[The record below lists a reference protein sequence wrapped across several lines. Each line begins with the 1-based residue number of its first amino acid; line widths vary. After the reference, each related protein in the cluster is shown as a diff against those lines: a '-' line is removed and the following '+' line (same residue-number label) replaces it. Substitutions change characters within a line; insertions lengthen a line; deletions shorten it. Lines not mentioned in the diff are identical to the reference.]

1 MTPLLEQVY
10 APGDF
15 RRQGHALVDQLADYL
30 EACPTLPANPLVAP
44 EDLLSTFRSLLSNN
58 KTKPEDLY
66 ELMLRHS
73 LHLHAPAYMGH
84 QVNPP
89 APLSALG
96 DLLNGIINGSTA
108 IYEMGSTGAV
118 MERLVMEAFANMLG
132 LSSATGGFMTNGGTL
147 ANLTALLAARAAKWP
162 EGDAWQAGNG
172 PFRPCVLVNEQAH
185 YCIDRAVRIMGWG
198 EQGII
203 NVPSDEAYKMKT
215 EELDGLIAEA
225 RKKGLTPLAII
236 GSAGTTST
244 GSFDDLDSIA
254 EVAERHKLWFH
265 VDGAHGGAQYLDPDR
280 RDLVRGMDRADS
292 VIVDFHKTMMTPG
305 LTTGVFFKN
314 GSDAYRTFHQKAEYL
329 LSFDS
334 GEEDWANMGRR
345 TFECTKNMMSLRV
358 FSLLSVYGPEAFR
371 DYLTSVNGI
380 AAHCAVAV
388 RQTPELELAVLP
400 ETNIVCFRYHP
411 KTTGLSLEE
420 VNGLN
425 QMIRAQIIQET
436 DFYIVQTK
444 LRGLVWLRCTF
455 TNPMTSRGHVDKML
469 QEVKARGE
477 AQVAFRSGMP
487 VF

>member
-10 APGDF
+10 DPSDF
-15 RRQGHALVDQLADYL
+15 RRQGHALVDRLANYL
-30 EACPTLPANPLVAP
+30 EACPTLPANPLVEP
-44 EDLLSTFRSLLSNN
+44 EDLLTTFRTLLSE
-58 KTKPEDLY
+58 KAKPDELY

-73 LHLHAPAYMGH
+73 LHLHSPAYMGH

-89 APLSALG
+89 APLTALS

-118 MERLVMEAFANMLG
+118 MERLVIEAFTKLLD
-132 LSSATGGFMTNGGTL
+132 LSPTTGGFMTNGGTL

-162 EGDAWQAGNG
+162 EGDAWQGGNG
-172 PFRPCVLVNEQAH
+172 QLRPCVLVNEQAH

-198 EQGII
+198 EEGII

-215 EELDGLIAEA
+215 DQLGDIISDA
-225 RKKGLTPLAII
+225 RNRGLTPLAII

-244 GSFDDLDSIA
+244 GSFDDLAAIA
-254 EVAERHKLWFH
+254 DIAERHGIWFH
-265 VDGAHGGAQYLDPDR
+265 VDGAHGGALHLDPER
-280 RDLVRGMDRADS
+280 QHLVRGMKRADS

-314 GSDAYRTFHQKAEYL
+314 GSDAFRTFHQKADYL

-358 FSLLSVYGPEAFR
+358 FSLLSVYGPEVFR
-371 DYLTSVNGI
+371 DYLSSVNNI
-380 AAHCAVAV
+380 TARCAKAV
-388 RQTPELELAVLP
+388 RQFPELELAVLP

-411 KTTGLSLEE
+411 KTKGLSLEE

-436 DFYIVQTK
+436 DFYVVQTK

-455 TNPMTSRGHVDKML
+455 TNPMTSDEHVGKML
-469 QEVKARGE
+469 QEVKTRGE
-477 AQVAFRSGMP
+477 ALIGFRNGMP
-487 VF
+487 LF

>member
-10 APGDF
+10 ASGDF
-15 RRQGHALVDQLADYL
+15 RRQGHALVDRLADYL

-44 EDLLSTFRSLLSNN
+44 EDLLATFRALLSN

-73 LHLHAPAYMGH
+73 LHLHAPTYMGH

-89 APLSALG
+89 APLTALG

-118 MERLVMEAFANMLG
+118 MERLVMETFANMLG
-132 LSSATGGFMTNGGTL
+132 LSSLTGGFMTNGGTL
-147 ANLTALLAARAAKWP
+147 ANLTALLAARATQWP

-172 PFRPCVLVNEQAH
+172 HLRPCVLVNEQAH

-198 EQGII
+198 EEGII

-215 EELDGLIAEA
+215 EQLDELIAGA
-225 RKKGLTPLAII
+225 REKGLTPLAII

-244 GSFDDLDSIA
+244 GSFDDLASIA
-254 EVAERHKLWFH
+254 DVAERHNLWFH
-265 VDGAHGGAQYLDPDR
+265 VDGAHGGALYLDPDR
-280 RDLVRGMDRADS
+280 RELVRGMDRADS
-292 VIVDFHKTMMTPG
+292 LIVDFHKTMMTPG
-305 LTTGVFFKN
+305 LTTGVFFKD

-358 FSLLSVYGPEAFR
+358 FSLLSVYGPEVFR
-371 DYLTSVNGI
+371 DYLTSVNSI
-380 AAHCAVAV
+380 AARCAAAV
-388 RQTPELELAVLP
+388 RQTPELELAVPP

-411 KTTGLSLEE
+411 KTKGLTVEE

-455 TNPMTSRGHVDKML
+455 TNPMTSEEHIDKML
-469 QEVKARGE
+469 QEVKARGQ
-477 AQVAFRSGMP
+477 ALVGLRSGMP
-487 VF
+487 MF